1 MRADEGG
8 LTLPSLVIRTHFVR
22 KSPVEKKEAGV
33 SRFAALFAIAGA
45 LGLAIVGGALAVPPE
60 HHTDFSDYGGV
71 SSCGTFNDVY
81 RGHLDANIVSK
92 FDKAGQPVQD
102 IVHITGWETN
112 YRSDKPSVSITAHRS
127 FTVIYTYATDSER
140 DVGNVITQTAPGQG
154 VLFHDVG
161 SITFSASGVTIH
173 GPHDVFEQG
182 DAAFCNALIA
192 VTP

>member
-1 MRADEGG
+1 M
-8 LTLPSLVIRTHFVR
+8 
-22 KSPVEKKEAGV
+22 

-45 LGLAIVGGALAVPPE
+45 LGLAIVGGALAIPPE
-60 HHTDFSDYGGV
+60 HHTDFSDYSGV
-71 SSCGTFNDVY
+71 SSCGTFDDVY

-92 FDKAGQPVQD
+92 FDKAGNPVQD

>member
-1 MRADEGG
+1 
-8 LTLPSLVIRTHFVR
+8 
-22 KSPVEKKEAGV
+22 V

-60 HHTDFSDYGGV
+60 HHTDSQDYNGT
-71 SSCGTFNDVY
+71 SSCGSFDDVY
-81 RGHLDANIVSK
+81 QGHLDANIVSK
-92 FDKAGQPVQD
+92 FDKAGNPVQD
-102 IVHITGWETN
+102 IVHITGWEVN

-140 DVGNVITQTAPGQG
+140 DVGNIFTQTAPGQG

-161 SITFSASGVTIH
+161 SITFAGADVTVH
-173 GPHDVFEQG
+173 GPHDVFDQG
-182 DAAFCNALIA
+182 DAAYCNALIA

>member
-1 MRADEGG
+1 M
-8 LTLPSLVIRTHFVR
+8 
-22 KSPVEKKEAGV
+22 
-33 SRFAALFAIAGA
+33 
-45 LGLAIVGGALAVPPE
+45 
-60 HHTDFSDYGGV
+60 
-71 SSCGTFNDVY
+71 
-81 RGHLDANIVSK
+81 
-92 FDKAGQPVQD
+92 QD